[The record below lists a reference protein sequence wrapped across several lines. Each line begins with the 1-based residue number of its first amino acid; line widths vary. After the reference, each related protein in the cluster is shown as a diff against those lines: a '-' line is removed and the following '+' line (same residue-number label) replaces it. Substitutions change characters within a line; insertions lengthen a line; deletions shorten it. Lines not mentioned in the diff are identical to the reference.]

1 MYVAAAILLLAAVS
15 VNAEAQFNPYPQ
27 YQYPGFFRSGLA
39 PSPVEAQPDSRLFFG
54 GGNGGGLT
62 LTLATSTS
70 TSIITVSTT
79 CTTSAS
85 AISTCSPSGRRR
97 RGLALNNSKG
107 RALFYADDEDEV
119 EEGSIFAPWKY
130 GKS

>member
-1 MYVAAAILLLAAVS
+1 MYAAAILLLAAVS
-15 VNAEAQFNPYPQ
+15 ANAEAQFYPYPQ
-27 YQYPGFFRSGLA
+27 QPINYYRAGDVPSLDSYP
-39 PSPVEAQPDSRLFFG
+39 DTRLFFG

-62 LTLATSTS
+62 LTLATTTS